1 MEKNLKK
8 SRTYDI
14 VETGLMAAVIFIV
27 TYLFHLPSHFGTVHL
42 GDGMVLLSAAILSRK
57 KAVAASSISMF
68 LFDVAS
74 GYMIWSPFT
83 LVIKGVM
90 AYLASVLYEKYKNVF
105 AFIPAVL
112 WMIAGYYL
120 TGAIIYKFFTSTESY
135 TFIRGLQASLLDIPT
150 NIVQGTAGLIT
161 AAIFIKALENF
172 KIKRG

>member
-1 MEKNLKK
+1 MEKNLNK

-27 TYLFHLPSHFGTVHL
+27 TWVFHLPSHFGTVHL

-57 KAVAASSISMF
+57 KAVAASGISMF
-68 LFDVAS
+68 LFDVVS

-90 AYLASVLYEKYKNVF
+90 AYLASVLYEKHKNIF

-150 NIVQGTAGLIT
+150 NIVQGAAGLII
-161 AAIFIKALENF
+161 AALFIKALE
-172 KIKRG
+172 KIKVKRG